1 LNSTCSVAKIIEN
14 LNSKMKKDKD
24 LQEKLR
30 LQREE
35 EEKGW

>member
-1 LNSTCSVAKIIEN
+1 VRKLSEQEIKAINQIEQ
-14 LNSKMKKDKD
+14 DKD